1 MMKYFCAAGTLIVG
15 EKETCLNPGGK
26 VSNSGTRNFPGMMVD
41 DASRGG
47 SSPVENPQLLK
58 EMFVSSADPSQK
70 LVPWFSW

>member
-15 EKETCLNPGGK
+15 EKQTCLNPGGK
-26 VSNSGTRNFPGMMVD
+26 VSNTSTRNFPGMMD
-41 DASRGG
+41 DASRDG

-58 EMFVSSADPSQK
+58 EIFISSADPSQK